1 MAATIP
7 TNPNTTFQQV
17 VRNAVSQL
25 TSLWSDVLT
34 QTQRDQWQVYADN
47 VPLTKRHGE
56 QHTVTSWSFGIDGRK
71 RPAAAVI
78 SGPDGKV
85 KARSRALW
93 IELRS

>member
-1 MAATIP
+1 VAA
-7 TNPNTTFQQV
+7 
-17 VRNAVSQL
+17 
-25 TSLWSDVLT
+25 
-34 QTQRDQWQVYADN
+34 
-47 VPLTKRHGE
+47 GE